1 MNLVKFL
8 SAVAILN
15 LLLSNRILGQQEE
28 VSSKTRWGAIHI
40 NGQAAFP
47 RGDFRDEVERMGIG
61 GGLSFTVNPFKRDF
75 PVEFGAAFS
84 YFHFGRSI
92 NTIEPNP
99 GEPLEVKTAHSFFLF
114 HGVLRFQPFTHSL
127 VKPYADVLLGA
138 NYFEARTKEN
148 ENVLVTLIDKPDP
161 VVLEKFKDSSFSW
174 GASLGLMF
182 VPDETKSVHFD
193 MKVVL
198 LNGGKMDYIPKRSVE
213 VSNNQLVYGVSAT
226 NTDMFLA
233 QVGLV
238 VVIGQVP
245 QEY

>member
-1 MNLVKFL
+1 MNPVAFLCLLVLLYLLPL
-8 SAVAILN
+8 SRSLA
-15 LLLSNRILGQQEE
+15 QEDE

-40 NGQAAFP
+40 NGQGAFP
-47 RGDFRDEVERMGIG
+47 RGDFKDEVDRLGIG

-127 VKPYADVLLGA
+127 VKPYVDVLLGA

-148 ENVLVTLIDKPDP
+148 ENVLVTLIDNPDP

-182 VPDETKSVHFD
+182 VGDETRSVYFD
-193 MKVVL
+193 MTIVL
-198 LNGGKMDYIPKRSVE
+198 VNGGKMDYIPKRSVE
-213 VSNNQLVYGVSAT
+213 VSNNQLVYGASST

-233 QVGLV
+233 QVGMVIV
-238 VVIGQVP
+238 VR
-245 QEY
+245 